1 MFLGVRPLLEILSS
15 NPSIDSLMT
24 AFNKVTIPDV
34 PSAISDQAEDSADDV
49 SIVRVDLERPSQKR
63 SVADSVLNFSQ
74 LRVLELRQCFKLT
87 RGVSNGILEMV
98 QDPRFDPSEL
108 GTTKVQRLERALLRE
123 YGGKVTEYDFHT
135 PEDGK
140 QDLKMYLLCIRQV
153 AEEIFSDPAF
163 KDALILT
170 FTPTFDENGN
180 RTFGSAMGGVWAQ
193 FAVRALIDGQDVLLA
208 LVIFID
214 ATYLK
219 VNLTVKPIYGMPL
232 LNLTFITF
240 LMSQP
245 ILFLL

>member
-34 PSAISDQAEDSADDV
+34 PSAISDQAEDSADD
-49 SIVRVDLERPSQKR
+49 VRVDLERPSQKR

-123 YGGKVTEYDFHT
+123 HGGKVTEYDFHI

-153 AEEIFSDPAF
+153 AEDIFSDPAF

-219 VNLTVKPIYGMPL
+219 VSLSVKPIYGTPL
-232 LNLTFITF
+232 LNSTFITF